1 MWNRLGEGWRSE
13 REHAGGSGR
22 SIAPAVFGSLG
33 AGPHLTLFLHRLVP
47 RWGCRAPDRYT
58 HGSAATRSPPP
69 EFPQVNSEEDL
80 PAEPPPPREA
90 PRIPQAHAHP
100 GRPGDPRPSP
110 GEGAHAAVGLSAQ
123 LPAGLARTSVR
134 PGRSLRPSEIRA
146 VLAGGRRASGPRV
159 ILYVA
164 PGEPGAR
171 PAFVAGRRIGGAVIR
186 NRARRILRA
195 AWRSLAPL
203 VPEDERVVVVA
214 RGGISGATAKELE
227 TEMRGLLQRLGVL
240 R

>member
-1 MWNRLGEGWRSE
+1 M
-13 REHAGGSGR
+13 
-22 SIAPAVFGSLG
+22 
-33 AGPHLTLFLHRLVP
+33 
-47 RWGCRAPDRYT
+47 
-58 HGSAATRSPPP
+58 
-69 EFPQVNSEEDL
+69 
-80 PAEPPPPREA
+80 
-90 PRIPQAHAHP
+90 
-100 GRPGDPRPSP
+100 
-110 GEGAHAAVGLSAQ
+110 
-123 LPAGLARTSVR
+123 
-134 PGRSLRPSEIRA
+134 
-146 VLAGGRRASGPRV
+146 LAGGRRASGPRV

-214 RGGISGATAKELE
+214 RGGISGATTKELE